1 MCYGHR
7 AGCWGYKQTEMRC
20 RPCPQEIHPLVEE
33 RVKQVIV
40 TMHAEKVKSRKR
52 GLTRSQIF
60 LYLVLEHVAS
70 VTGRKVH
77 FQGTLRPDV
86 SRGPAER
93 NPSLRGGCTSGQ
105 EATQQSSKQPWT
117 HRAHASNEI
126 GDVETFCVSSG
137 SVPIRGRRG
146 LPPMICSWAGGSGLG
161 ETEASL
167 AHRSFSIWKLGSSIE
182 RPDTHTE
189 ERCMRRGP
197 SASQGARSQK
207 KPNLLTPRS

>member
-117 HRAHASNEI
+117 HRGNLNTQR
-126 GDVETFCVSSG
+126 ETRHTH
-137 SVPIRGRRG
+137 RGKMYEKRAV
-146 LPPMICSWAGGSGLG
+146 C
-161 ETEASL
+161 
-167 AHRSFSIWKLGSSIE
+167 K
-182 RPDTHTE
+182 
-189 ERCMRRGP
+189 
-197 SASQGARSQK
+197 
-207 KPNLLTPRS
+207 PRSEVAEETKSTDP